1 MTPYGAPQAPLSVA
15 LNVNENTHPVPQHVA
30 DDILDAIAL
39 ALREVNRYPDRE
51 FTALREGFADY
62 LGHGLERDQ
71 IWAGN
76 GSNEV
81 LQHILQAF
89 GGPGRTAFGFAPTY
103 SMYPLLTRG
112 TGAEWIAGTRGHDF
126 VVTAD
131 DAARQVADARP
142 DVVFLCAPNNPTGTP
157 MGLDVI
163 EAVYDATD
171 GIVIVDEAYQEFAP
185 RDERS
190 AVTLL
195 PDRERLVVSRTMSK
209 AFAFAGA
216 RVGYLAADP
225 AFIDALRLVRLPYH
239 LSALTQAAATA
250 ALRHAPV
257 DAVDGRRDRR
267 AARADLRD
275 GRGPGVSALRVLGEL
290 RALRGS
296 GRPGRDLARTLRSR
310 HPDPRHRD
318 PGTPPSD
325 GRHRGGDHRVPR
337 RPRLGRIGLM
347 TRPDTHRTASLRR
360 ATSESTV
367 ELSLDLDGTGVARI
381 DTTVP
386 FFDHLLTAFAKHSLT
401 DLTVRATGDTQID
414 AHHTVED
421 VAIVLGDAIREALG
435 DKSGISRY
443 GDALVPLDEALAQAV
458 VDLSGRPYLVHD
470 GEPAGYEF
478 HLIGGHFTGS
488 LVRHTFEAIA
498 FHAAMT
504 AARARARR
512 AATRTTSPRRSTR
525 RSRARSVR
533 PRRSIRSS
541 RAFRAP
547 RALCDPQ
554 ASSSRSST
562 TAPATSTPPSRRS
575 TRREPTRASRATG
588 LSSWTPTASSC
599 PASAPSRRS

>member
-51 FTALREGFADY
+51 FTALREGLADY

-239 LSALTQAAATA
+239 LSALTQAAATS

-257 DAVDGRRDRR
+257 MLSMVDEIVAQRERISATVAALGYQPYESWANFVLFGGVDDPAATWRALYDRGILIRDI
-267 AARADLRD
+267 
-275 GRGPGVSALRVLGEL
+275 GIPGHLRVT
-290 RALRGS
+290 A
-296 GRPGRDLARTLRSR
+296 
-310 HPDPRHRD
+310 
-318 PGTPPSD
+318 GTEEE
-325 GRHRGGDHRVPR
+325 
-337 RPRLGRIGLM
+337 
-347 TRPDTHRTASLRR
+347 T
-360 ATSESTV
+360 
-367 ELSLDLDGTGVARI
+367 
-381 DTTVP
+381 
-386 FFDHLLTAFAKHSLT
+386 TAFL
-401 DLTVRATGDTQID
+401 
-414 AHHTVED
+414 
-421 VAIVLGDAIREALG
+421 
-435 DKSGISRY
+435 
-443 GDALVPLDEALAQAV
+443 DALASV
-458 VDLSGRPYLVHD
+458 
-470 GEPAGYEF
+470 
-478 HLIGGHFTGS
+478 GS
-488 LVRHTFEAIA
+488 
-498 FHAAMT
+498 
-504 AARARARR
+504 
-512 AATRTTSPRRSTR
+512 
-525 RSRARSVR
+525 
-533 PRRSIRSS
+533 
-541 RAFRAP
+541 
-547 RALCDPQ
+547 
-554 ASSSRSST
+554 AS
-562 TAPATSTPPSRRS
+562 
-575 TRREPTRASRATG
+575 
-588 LSSWTPTASSC
+588 
-599 PASAPSRRS
+599 